1 MIKTYYESGSLS
13 TERQAVV
20 IEFGNCY
27 TKVGFA
33 GEAGPRSIVPSEVR
47 SLKDGRTRKVFDAVK
62 ADDQYN
68 LLVEFIHN
76 LYFRHLLV
84 SPKDRRVVVVESVLC
99 PTAIREML
107 AKVFFVHFEVSSLLF
122 VPSHVVALS
131 TLGVNTA
138 LVVDMGAT
146 ETVVIPVCE
155 GVAVL
160 HAWQAQPLAAK
171 AVEGQI
177 SDMLK
182 EREKSDPLEAE
193 GYNNL
198 TEKIIEDI
206 KVRACFVTTLERTQK
221 AREGKPCPCPPS
233 INYLVG
239 PGSNKIN
246 ISGDV
251 RENAFNI
258 LFEQD
263 ADQISVSTMMLDAIT
278 KCPIDM
284 RKPLAENILLIGG
297 TSMAVGMKARI
308 QEELNF
314 LVSSPQ
320 YSEKLKLRTFKFHTP
335 PAKENYTAWLGGAIY
350 GATDIVST
358 RSLSKEAYLKDRKVP
373 DWVSLIYNTLNEG
386 VKRSV

>member
-1 MIKTYYESGSLS
+1 MIKTYYESGMGLS

-20 IEFGNCY
+20 FDFGDCY

-47 SLKDGRTRKVFDAVK
+47 CPKDGRTRKVFDAVK
-62 ADDQYN
+62 ADEQYN

-99 PTAIREML
+99 PTSIREML
-107 AKVFFVHFEVSSLLF
+107 AKVFFMHFEISSLLF

-146 ETVVIPVCE
+146 ETIVIPVYE

-171 AVEGQI
+171 AVERQI
-177 SDMLK
+177 SDMLQ
-182 EREKSDPLEAE
+182 EREKSNQSE
-193 GYNNL
+193 GYANL
-198 TEKIIEDI
+198 TEKMIEDI
-206 KVRACFVTTLERTQK
+206 KVRACFVTTLGRTQK
-221 AREGKPCPCPPS
+221 AREDKPCPCPPS
-233 INYLVG
+233 VNYLVG
-239 PGSNKIN
+239 PGSNMLN
-246 ISGDV
+246 ISGDI

-308 QEELNF
+308 KEELSY
-314 LVSSPQ
+314 LAASAQ
-320 YSEKLKLRTFKFHTP
+320 YSEKLKLRTFKFHSP

-358 RSLSKEAYLKDRKVP
+358 RSLSKEAYLKDKKVP

-386 VKRSV
+386 VKRSI